1 MVICCLQFTKPPLP
15 LVDLAWPASVAIS
28 TLSSH
33 TGIYMA
39 YPMVAGGL
47 GRLQSS
53 ECCPTIRD
61 RELKQKE
68 VSSGHPV
75 KSYRGHRV
83 LRLVVVNS
91 RTEQVILSI
100 ILSVVSTGKLFGA
113 VVFPD

>member
-1 MVICCLQFTKPPLP
+1 
-15 LVDLAWPASVAIS
+15 
-28 TLSSH
+28 
-33 TGIYMA
+33 MA
-39 YPMVAGGL
+39 YPVVAGGL

-83 LRLVVVNS
+83 LSLAVVNS
-91 RTEQVILSI
+91 GTEQVIVSV
-100 ILSVVSTGKLFGA
+100 ILSAFSTGNYLS
-113 VVFPD
+113 